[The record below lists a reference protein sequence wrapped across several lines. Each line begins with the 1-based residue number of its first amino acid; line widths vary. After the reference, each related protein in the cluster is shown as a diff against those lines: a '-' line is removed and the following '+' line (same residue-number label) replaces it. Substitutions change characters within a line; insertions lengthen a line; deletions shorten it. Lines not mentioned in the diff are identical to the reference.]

1 MKGVMTAVILVALTG
16 LVGCGGSHPK
26 DLIVGKWER
35 LDETGKGTGQYDVYT
50 KDGKVSWGD
59 GSNERDYK
67 VLGTDTIEYAKDGKT
82 FATYKFTVTKDEL
95 TLIRGDGE
103 VEKLRRAS

>member
-1 MKGVMTAVILVALTG
+1 MRVLLTATVALC
-16 LVGCGGSHPK
+16 LVGLAGCGSSHPK

-35 LDETGKGTGQYDVYT
+35 LDENGKGTGHFDVFT
-50 KDGKVSWGD
+50 KDGKVTYGD

-67 VLGTDTIEYAKDGKT
+67 VVGTDTIEFMTNGKT

-103 VEKLRRAS
+103 KEKLKRAQ

>member
-1 MKGVMTAVILVALTG
+1 MRVLAALVVIVCLAALP
-16 LVGCGGSHPK
+16 GCGSSHPK

-35 LDETGKGTGQYDVYT
+35 LDEGGKGTGHFDVYR

-67 VLGTDTIEYAKDGKT
+67 ILGTDTIEYLKDGKT

-103 VEKLRRAS
+103 VEKLKRVR